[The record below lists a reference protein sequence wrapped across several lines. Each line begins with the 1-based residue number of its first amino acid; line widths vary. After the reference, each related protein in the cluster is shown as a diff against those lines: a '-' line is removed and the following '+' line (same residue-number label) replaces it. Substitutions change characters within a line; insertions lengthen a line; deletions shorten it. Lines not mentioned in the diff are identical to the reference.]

1 MKISDFLRLRITPD
15 NKQFDAIK
23 NIRFY
28 DDNNNLLVGKGTTSV
43 HAFCESFFDYV
54 YRNYSSARGA
64 EKLVKSNRKK
74 YTKFSGSENMALV
87 QRILNE
93 ICNEYAITNYNITC
107 EVDNGAKKAAPAPA
121 AKPAAPV
128 QPQPAPVAAAAPVQN
143 TPVQAA
149 PVQQTA
155 PQGNAGSSIKLKALE
170 NEMGK
175 MQPVQPV
182 VNAQPA
188 VQAPQVENDVYA
200 GLDEAYV
207 HPVIDDAAKPV
218 NEVQNVVNN
227 VVEEPDLGL
236 PLVETIIDKT
246 AEQTKDMYK
255 EAATPAQNAPVQPQ
269 ANNQNVQAQPAQGN
283 NAKANAP
290 QQGNQNAQGQ
300 GKNKKHGKNKD
311 QFPDA
316 RMKPGKGYK
325 PFKPNE
331 NFKEAPKFQ
340 AADTRKSNL
349 KIEDIP
355 CIAVIE
361 ENIVPTID
369 EVPFIGIPEDNSI
382 PSMESVPFVGV
393 EDGEAGKPIPDVP
406 FVGVEDGEA
415 GKPIPDVP
423 YLGAEDG
430 EKGKPIPNV
439 PYLGIKEGEDAIAE
453 ERAKEEAQKAAQ
465 VAQNVQ
471 AAAQAVQT
479 QEAPAENVAPQPAQ
493 TVSQP
498 APQNTQAAPAT
509 PEVVAQAPQAE
520 AAPAPQQVV
529 IPQGLT
535 LAQMAERRAQAA
547 KIAQPVN
554 NTPAQPVQAAPIPV
568 QASVQASPV
577 QASEQPVA
585 PAQAAPAQPKKQRMP
600 IIAKDIRQLVAS
612 AIKKY
617 NQLVFVG
624 PSGTGKTYQVRKF
637 ARKNTK
643 GYEGCKFVQFHP
655 SYEYSDFIEGLR
667 PVNII
672 NTTNATNVRLD
683 GVFKAFCRKIVED
696 NLEHA
701 VPGFS
706 TLYSEKKQK
715 VVQEIFEAIRD
726 KKEALEDGSE
736 VRDFDM
742 DSREYIFEHG
752 VRDYYFIIDE
762 INRADASK
770 VFGDVMFALDED
782 YRGIEN
788 RFDTRLSN
796 LKCYRIIQA
805 DDIGKT
811 NYTTSHIGFA
821 EQMKFD
827 CFERGFFIP
836 RNLHIIGTMN
846 ELGGMEADFDFS
858 LKQKFRW
865 IKINPSEIMKASLN
879 EMLKD
884 KDIYWL
890 DQFANNLN
898 LVNRLISEGFSDE
911 YCLGPA
917 FFRKLGETPDTIDE
931 VFDLDVEPVLKE
943 YLKGKPDD
951 ITERFISECRKAL
964 KMGI

>member
-128 QPQPAPVAAAAPVQN
+128 QPQPAPVSAAAPVQN

-200 GLDEAYV
+200 
-207 HPVIDDAAKPV
+207 
-218 NEVQNVVNN
+218 
-227 VVEEPDLGL
+227 
-236 PLVETIIDKT
+236 T

-471 AAAQAVQT
+471 AAAQAVQA

-493 TVSQP
+493 AVSQP
-498 APQNTQAAPAT
+498 APQNIQ
-509 PEVVAQAPQAE
+509 

-554 NTPAQPVQAAPIPV
+554 NTPVQPAVQAQPMAPVQAAPVTP
-568 QASVQASPV
+568 APA
-577 QASEQPVA
+577 QPVA
-585 PAQAAPAQPKKQRMP
+585 PAPAAPAQPVAPAPTAPEQPKKQRMP

>member
-107 EVDNGAKKAAPAPA
+107 EVDNGSKKAAPAPA
-121 AKPAAPV
+121 VKPAAPV
-128 QPQPAPVAAAAPVQN
+128 QSQSVQSAQVTNVQTTPVQAN
-143 TPVQAA
+143 PIQAA

-207 HPVIDDAAKPV
+207 HPVIDDAAKPD

-269 ANNQNVQAQPAQGN
+269 ANDQNVQAQPALGN

-471 AAAQAVQT
+471 NAAP
-479 QEAPAENVAPQPAQ
+479 EAVAP
-493 TVSQP
+493 
-498 APQNTQAAPAT
+498 
-509 PEVVAQAPQAE
+509 APQAE

-547 KIAQPVN
+547 KIAQPAN
-554 NTPAQPVQAAPIPV
+554 SIPIQQTPVQAAPAP
-568 QASVQASPV
+568 AAP
-577 QASEQPVA
+577 AQPVA
-585 PAQAAPAQPKKQRMP
+585 PAPTAPEQPKKQRMP

-612 AIKKY
+612 AIKKC

>member
-121 AKPAAPV
+121 VKPAAPV
-128 QPQPAPVAAAAPVQN
+128 QSQPVQPAQVTNAQTTPVQA
-143 TPVQAA
+143 TPIQAA

-207 HPVIDDAAKPV
+207 HPVIDDAAKPD

-269 ANNQNVQAQPAQGN
+269 ANDQNVQAQPAQGN

-471 AAAQAVQT
+471 
-479 QEAPAENVAPQPAQ
+479 N
-493 TVSQP
+493 
-498 APQNTQAAPAT
+498 AAPEA
-509 PEVVAQAPQAE
+509 VAQAPQAE

-547 KIAQPVN
+547 KIAQPANSIPVQQ
-554 NTPAQPVQAAPIPV
+554 TPVQAAPV
-568 QASVQASPV
+568 QAPA
-577 QASEQPVA
+577 QPVA
-585 PAQAAPAQPKKQRMP
+585 PAPAAPAQPVAPAPAAPEQPKKQRIP

-624 PSGTGKTYQVRKF
+624 PSGTGKTYQVRKY

>member
-1 MKISDFLRLRITPD
+1 MQPTEVKPAVV
-15 NKQFDAIK
+15 KP
-23 NIRFY
+23 
-28 DDNNNLLVGKGTTSV
+28 
-43 HAFCESFFDYV
+43 
-54 YRNYSSARGA
+54 A
-64 EKLVKSNRKK
+64 EVKPV
-74 YTKFSGSENMALV
+74 E
-87 QRILNE
+87 
-93 ICNEYAITNYNITC
+93 
-107 EVDNGAKKAAPAPA
+107 
-121 AKPAAPV
+121 AKPVNAKPV
-128 QPQPAPVAAAAPVQN
+128 Q
-143 TPVQAA
+143 
-149 PVQQTA
+149 
-155 PQGNAGSSIKLKALE
+155 I
-170 NEMGK
+170 
-175 MQPVQPV
+175 
-182 VNAQPA
+182 
-188 VQAPQVENDVYA
+188 ENDVYA
-200 GLDEAYV
+200 GLEEAYV
-207 HPVIDDAAKPV
+207 HPVI
-218 NEVQNVVNN
+218 NN
-227 VVEEPDLGL
+227 NDSAEELNPDLGL
-236 PLVETIIDKT
+236 PLVESIIDKT
-246 AEQTKDMYK
+246 ADLTKNMYK
-255 EAATPAQNAPVQPQ
+255 EPAPASPANAQAAANAPAQANAQVQVNGQAVNAQAQTNAQAPVNAQGQPNAQ
-269 ANNQNVQAQPAQGN
+269 AQVNNQNVQGNAAQN
-283 NAKANAP
+283 NV
-290 QQGNQNAQGQ
+290 QQNNQYQ
-300 GKNKKHGKNKD
+300 GKDKKHNKKKD

-340 AADTRKSNL
+340 AADPRKSNL

-382 PSMESVPFVGV
+382 PTMEKVPFVGV

-406 FVGVEDGEA
+406 FLGIEDGET

-453 ERAKEEAQKAAQ
+453 ELAKEAEQTIAEIKQEENAVVDNTATS
-465 VAQNVQ
+465 NVS
-471 AAAQAVQT
+471 
-479 QEAPAENVAPQPAQ
+479 APAENAANSNIETPVVNDVNNNVVNNVPQPE
-493 TVSQP
+493 
-498 APQNTQAAPAT
+498 PQK
-509 PEVVAQAPQAE
+509 
-520 AAPAPQQVV
+520 VV
-529 IPQGLT
+529 IPKGMT
-535 LAQMAERRAQAA
+535 LAQMAERNKQ
-547 KIAQPVN
+547 I
-554 NTPAQPVQAAPIPV
+554 AAPATPTAPLQVETVTQPEIPV
-568 QASVQASPV
+568 QSAAAAQAVAAAQPAPVTQSVAAVQPAVAPQNVAPV
-577 QASEQPVA
+577 QTASSPQNT
-585 PAQAAPAQPKKQRMP
+585 APAQPKKQPQRMP
-600 IIAKDIRQLVAS
+600 VIAKDVRQVVAS

-617 NQLVFVG
+617 KQLVFIG

-643 GYEGCKFVQFHP
+643 GYDGFKFVQFHP

-672 NTTNATNVRLD
+672 NTSTATNVRLD

-706 TLYSEKKQK
+706 SLYSEKKQK
-715 VVQEIFEAIRD
+715 VIQELYENIRD
-726 KKEALEDGSE
+726 RKEAMEDGGE
-736 VRDFDM
+736 VQDFDR
-742 DSREYIFEHG
+742 DSKEYVFDHG
-752 VRDYYFIIDE
+752 VREYYFIIDE
-762 INRADASK
+762 LNRAEASK

-796 LKCYRIIQA
+796 LKSYRIIQA

-846 ELGGMEADFDFS
+846 ELGGMMEDFDFS

-865 IKINPSEIMKASLN
+865 IKINPAEIMKASLN

-917 FFRKLGETPDTIDE
+917 FFRKLGETPDSIDE

-951 ITERFISECRKAL
+951 ITDRFISECRKAL
-964 KMGI
+964 KLGI

>member
-107 EVDNGAKKAAPAPA
+107 EVDNGSKKAAPAPA
-121 AKPAAPV
+121 VKPAAPV
-128 QPQPAPVAAAAPVQN
+128 QSQPVQSAQVTN
-143 TPVQAA
+143 VQTTPVQATPIQAA

-207 HPVIDDAAKPV
+207 HPVIDDAAKPD

-269 ANNQNVQAQPAQGN
+269 ANDQNVQAQPAQGN

-471 AAAQAVQT
+471 NAAP
-479 QEAPAENVAPQPAQ
+479 EAVAP
-493 TVSQP
+493 
-498 APQNTQAAPAT
+498 
-509 PEVVAQAPQAE
+509 APQAE

-547 KIAQPVN
+547 KIAQLANSIPVQQ
-554 NTPAQPVQAAPIPV
+554 TPVQAAPV
-568 QASVQASPV
+568 QAPA
-577 QASEQPVA
+577 QPVA
-585 PAQAAPAQPKKQRMP
+585 PAPAAPAQPVAPAPAAPEQPKKQRMP

-624 PSGTGKTYQVRKF
+624 PSGTGKTYQVRKY

>member
-121 AKPAAPV
+121 VKPAAPV
-128 QPQPAPVAAAAPVQN
+128 QSQPVQPAQVTNAQTTLVQA
-143 TPVQAA
+143 TPIPAA

-207 HPVIDDAAKPV
+207 HPVIDDAAKPD

-269 ANNQNVQAQPAQGN
+269 DNNQNVQAQPAQGN

-453 ERAKEEAQKAAQ
+453 ERAKEDAQKAAQ

-471 AAAQAVQT
+471 
-479 QEAPAENVAPQPAQ
+479 N
-493 TVSQP
+493 
-498 APQNTQAAPAT
+498 AAPEA
-509 PEVVAQAPQAE
+509 VAQAPQAE

-547 KIAQPVN
+547 KIAQPANSIPVQQ
-554 NTPAQPVQAAPIPV
+554 TPVQAAPV
-568 QASVQASPV
+568 QAPV
-577 QASEQPVA
+577 QPVA
-585 PAQAAPAQPKKQRMP
+585 PAPAAPAQPVAPAPTAPEQPKKQRIP

-931 VFDLDVEPVLKE
+931 VFDLDVEPVLRE

>member
-121 AKPAAPV
+121 VKPAAPV
-128 QPQPAPVAAAAPVQN
+128 QSQPVQPAQVTNAQTTPVQA
-143 TPVQAA
+143 TPIQAA

-207 HPVIDDAAKPV
+207 HPVIDDAAKPD

-269 ANNQNVQAQPAQGN
+269 ANDQNVQAQPAQGN

-471 AAAQAVQT
+471 
-479 QEAPAENVAPQPAQ
+479 N
-493 TVSQP
+493 
-498 APQNTQAAPAT
+498 AAPEA
-509 PEVVAQAPQAE
+509 VAQAPQAE

-547 KIAQPVN
+547 KIAQPANSIPVQQ
-554 NTPAQPVQAAPIPV
+554 TPVQAAPV
-568 QASVQASPV
+568 QAPA
-577 QASEQPVA
+577 QPVA
-585 PAQAAPAQPKKQRMP
+585 PAPAAPAQPVAPAPAAPEQPKKQRMP

-612 AIKKY
+612 AIKKC

-624 PSGTGKTYQVRKF
+624 PSGTGKTYQVRKY

>member
-74 YTKFSGSENMALV
+74 YTKYSGSENMALV

-107 EVDNGAKKAAPAPA
+107 EVDNGSKKAAPAPA
-121 AKPAAPV
+121 VKPAAPV
-128 QPQPAPVAAAAPVQN
+128 QSQPVQPAQVTNVQT
-143 TPVQAA
+143 TPVQAS
-149 PVQQTA
+149 PVQAVT
-155 PQGNAGSSIKLKALE
+155 PQAVKTPVTNSQNNANTSVKLKALE
-170 NEMGK
+170 NELGK
-175 MQPVQPV
+175 MQPVTNNQPV
-182 VNAQPA
+182 AA
-188 VQAPQVENDVYA
+188 KAPQTENDVYA
-200 GLDEAYV
+200 GLDETYV
-207 HPVIDDAAKPV
+207 HPVIDDAAKTA

-227 VVEEPDLGL
+227 TVEEADLGL

-255 EAATPAQNAPVQPQ
+255 AEASSVQAAPAMPQ
-269 ANNQNVQAQPAQGN
+269 VNNQNVQAQPAQGN
-283 NAKANAP
+283 NANNIS
-290 QQGNQNAQGQ
+290 QSGNQNAQVQ
-300 GKNKKHGKNKD
+300 NKNKKYGKNKE

-340 AADTRKSNL
+340 AADTRRSNL

-382 PSMESVPFVGV
+382 PSMDKVPFVGV

-406 FVGVEDGEA
+406 YLGTEDGEA

-453 ERAKEEAQKAAQ
+453 ELAKEAAQ
-465 VAQNVQ
+465 QASQNSHPVTQ
-471 AAAQAVQT
+471 TVQT
-479 QEAPAENVAPQPAQ
+479 QEALVENIAEQAVQAAVPP
-493 TVSQP
+493 VSQNSQEAST
-498 APQNTQAAPAT
+498 APEMVAEAPKT
-509 PEVVAQAPQAE
+509 E
-520 AAPAPQQVV
+520 AAPVPGQVV

-535 LAQMAERRAQAA
+535 LAQMAEKRAQAT
-547 KIAQPVN
+547 KN
-554 NTPAQPVQAAPIPV
+554 
-568 QASVQASPV
+568 
-577 QASEQPVA
+577 E
-585 PAQAAPAQPKKQRMP
+585 QPKKQRMP
-600 IIAKDIRQLVAS
+600 IIAKDIRQIVAS
-612 AIKKY
+612 SIKKY

-643 GYEGCKFVQFHP
+643 GYDGCKFVQFHH

-715 VVQEIFEAIRD
+715 VVQEIFESIRD
-726 KKEALEDGSE
+726 RKEALEDGSE
-736 VRDFDM
+736 VHDFDR
-742 DSREYIFEHG
+742 DSREYVFEHG

-836 RNLHIIGTMN
+836 KNLHIIGTMN
-846 ELGGMEADFDFS
+846 ELGGMADEFDFS

-865 IKINPSEIMKASLN
+865 IKINPAEIMKASLS
-879 EMLKD
+879 EMLKE

-951 ITERFISECRKAL
+951 IAERFISECRKAL

>member
-121 AKPAAPV
+121 VKPAAPV
-128 QPQPAPVAAAAPVQN
+128 QSQPVQPAQVTNAQTTPVQA
-143 TPVQAA
+143 TPIQAA

-207 HPVIDDAAKPV
+207 HPVIDDAAKPD

-269 ANNQNVQAQPAQGN
+269 DNNQNVQAQPAQGN

-300 GKNKKHGKNKD
+300 AKNKKHGKNKD

-471 AAAQAVQT
+471 
-479 QEAPAENVAPQPAQ
+479 N
-493 TVSQP
+493 
-498 APQNTQAAPAT
+498 AAPEA
-509 PEVVAQAPQAE
+509 VAQAPQAE

-547 KIAQPVN
+547 KIAQPANSIPVQQ
-554 NTPAQPVQAAPIPV
+554 TPVQAAPV
-568 QASVQASPV
+568 QAPA
-577 QASEQPVA
+577 QPVA
-585 PAQAAPAQPKKQRMP
+585 PAPAAPAQPVAPAPTAPEQPKKQRMP

-612 AIKKY
+612 AIKKC

-624 PSGTGKTYQVRKF
+624 PSGTGKTYQVRKY

>member
-107 EVDNGAKKAAPAPA
+107 EVDNGSKKAAPAPA
-121 AKPAAPV
+121 VKPAAPV
-128 QPQPAPVAAAAPVQN
+128 QSQSVQSAQVTNVQTTPVQAN
-143 TPVQAA
+143 PIQAA

-207 HPVIDDAAKPV
+207 HPVIDDAAKPD

-269 ANNQNVQAQPAQGN
+269 DNNQNVQAQPAQGN

-300 GKNKKHGKNKD
+300 AKNKKHGKNKD

-471 AAAQAVQT
+471 
-479 QEAPAENVAPQPAQ
+479 N
-493 TVSQP
+493 
-498 APQNTQAAPAT
+498 AAPEA
-509 PEVVAQAPQAE
+509 VAQAPQAE

-547 KIAQPVN
+547 KIAQPANSIPVQQ
-554 NTPAQPVQAAPIPV
+554 TPVQAAP
-568 QASVQASPV
+568 A
-577 QASEQPVA
+577 QPVA
-585 PAQAAPAQPKKQRMP
+585 PAPAAPEQPKKQRMP

>member
-121 AKPAAPV
+121 VKPAAPV
-128 QPQPAPVAAAAPVQN
+128 QSQPVQPAQVTNAQT
-143 TPVQAA
+143 TPVQATPIQA
-149 PVQQTA
+149 ATVQQIA

-207 HPVIDDAAKPV
+207 HPVIDDAAKPD

-269 ANNQNVQAQPAQGN
+269 DNNQNVQAQPAQGN

-300 GKNKKHGKNKD
+300 AKNKKHGKNKD

-471 AAAQAVQT
+471 NAAP
-479 QEAPAENVAPQPAQ
+479 EAVAP
-493 TVSQP
+493 
-498 APQNTQAAPAT
+498 
-509 PEVVAQAPQAE
+509 APQAE

-547 KIAQPVN
+547 KIAQPANSIPVQQ
-554 NTPAQPVQAAPIPV
+554 TPVQAAPV
-568 QASVQASPV
+568 QAPA
-577 QASEQPVA
+577 QPVA
-585 PAQAAPAQPKKQRMP
+585 PAPAAPAQPVAPAPTAPEQPKKQRMP

-612 AIKKY
+612 AIKKC

>member
-121 AKPAAPV
+121 VKPAAPV
-128 QPQPAPVAAAAPVQN
+128 QSQPVQPAQVTNAQTTLVQA
-143 TPVQAA
+143 TPIQAA

-207 HPVIDDAAKPV
+207 HPVIDDAAKPD

-255 EAATPAQNAPVQPQ
+255 ETATPAQNAPVQPQ
-269 ANNQNVQAQPAQGN
+269 ANDQNVQAQPAQGN

-471 AAAQAVQT
+471 
-479 QEAPAENVAPQPAQ
+479 N
-493 TVSQP
+493 
-498 APQNTQAAPAT
+498 AAPEA
-509 PEVVAQAPQAE
+509 VAQAPQAE

-547 KIAQPVN
+547 KIAQPANSIPVQQ
-554 NTPAQPVQAAPIPV
+554 TPVQAAPV
-568 QASVQASPV
+568 QAPA
-577 QASEQPVA
+577 QPVA
-585 PAQAAPAQPKKQRMP
+585 PAPAAPAQPVAPAPTAPEQPKKQRMP

>member
-121 AKPAAPV
+121 VKPAAPV
-128 QPQPAPVAAAAPVQN
+128 QSQPVQPAQVTNAQT
-143 TPVQAA
+143 TPVQATPIQA
-149 PVQQTA
+149 ATIQQIA

-207 HPVIDDAAKPV
+207 HPVIDDAAKPD

-269 ANNQNVQAQPAQGN
+269 DNNQNVQAQPAQGN

-471 AAAQAVQT
+471 NAAP
-479 QEAPAENVAPQPAQ
+479 EAVAP
-493 TVSQP
+493 
-498 APQNTQAAPAT
+498 
-509 PEVVAQAPQAE
+509 APQAE

-547 KIAQPVN
+547 KIAQPANSIPVQQ
-554 NTPAQPVQAAPIPV
+554 TPVQAAPV
-568 QASVQASPV
+568 QAPA
-577 QASEQPVA
+577 QPVA
-585 PAQAAPAQPKKQRMP
+585 PAPAAPAQPVAPAPTAPEQPKKQRMP

-612 AIKKY
+612 AIKKC

-865 IKINPSEIMKASLN
+865 IKINPGEIMKASLN

>member
-107 EVDNGAKKAAPAPA
+107 EVDNGSKKAAPAPA
-121 AKPAAPV
+121 VKPAAPV
-128 QPQPAPVAAAAPVQN
+128 QSQSVQSAQVTN
-143 TPVQAA
+143 VQTTLVQATPIQAA

-207 HPVIDDAAKPV
+207 HPVIDDAAKPD

-269 ANNQNVQAQPAQGN
+269 ANDQNVQAQPAQGN

-453 ERAKEEAQKAAQ
+453 ERAKEEAQKAVQ

-471 AAAQAVQT
+471 NAAP
-479 QEAPAENVAPQPAQ
+479 EAVAP
-493 TVSQP
+493 
-498 APQNTQAAPAT
+498 
-509 PEVVAQAPQAE
+509 APQAE

-547 KIAQPVN
+547 KIAQPANSIPVQQ
-554 NTPAQPVQAAPIPV
+554 TPVQAAPV
-568 QASVQASPV
+568 QVPA
-577 QASEQPVA
+577 QPVA
-585 PAQAAPAQPKKQRMP
+585 PAPAAPAQPVAPAPTAPEQPKKQRMP

>member
-107 EVDNGAKKAAPAPA
+107 EVDNGSKKAAPAPA
-121 AKPAAPV
+121 VKPAAPV
-128 QPQPAPVAAAAPVQN
+128 QSQPVQPAQVTNAQTTLVQT

-207 HPVIDDAAKPV
+207 HPVIDDAAKPD

-269 ANNQNVQAQPAQGN
+269 DNNQNVQAQPAQGN

-453 ERAKEEAQKAAQ
+453 ERAKEEAQKAVQ

-471 AAAQAVQT
+471 NAAP
-479 QEAPAENVAPQPAQ
+479 EAVAP
-493 TVSQP
+493 
-498 APQNTQAAPAT
+498 
-509 PEVVAQAPQAE
+509 APQAE

-547 KIAQPVN
+547 KIAQPANSIPVQQ
-554 NTPAQPVQAAPIPV
+554 TPVQAAPV
-568 QASVQASPV
+568 QVPA
-577 QASEQPVA
+577 QPVA
-585 PAQAAPAQPKKQRMP
+585 PAPAAPAQPVAPAPTAPEQPKKQRMP

-624 PSGTGKTYQVRKF
+624 PSGTGKTYQVRKY

-865 IKINPSEIMKASLN
+865 IKINPGEIMKASLN

>member
-121 AKPAAPV
+121 VKPAAPV
-128 QPQPAPVAAAAPVQN
+128 QSQPVQPAQVTNAQTTPVQA
-143 TPVQAA
+143 TPIQAA

-207 HPVIDDAAKPV
+207 HPVIDDAAKPD

-269 ANNQNVQAQPAQGN
+269 DNNQNVQAQPAQGN

-471 AAAQAVQT
+471 NAAP
-479 QEAPAENVAPQPAQ
+479 EAVAP
-493 TVSQP
+493 
-498 APQNTQAAPAT
+498 
-509 PEVVAQAPQAE
+509 APQAE

-547 KIAQPVN
+547 KIAQPANSIPVQQ
-554 NTPAQPVQAAPIPV
+554 TPVQAAPV
-568 QASVQASPV
+568 QAPA
-577 QASEQPVA
+577 QPVA
-585 PAQAAPAQPKKQRMP
+585 PAPAAPAQPVAPAPTAPEQPKKQRMP

-612 AIKKY
+612 AIKKC

>member
-107 EVDNGAKKAAPAPA
+107 EVDNGSKKAAPAPA
-121 AKPAAPV
+121 VKPAAPV
-128 QPQPAPVAAAAPVQN
+128 QSQSVQSAQVTNVQTTPVQAN
-143 TPVQAA
+143 PIQAA

-207 HPVIDDAAKPV
+207 HPVIDDAAKPD

-269 ANNQNVQAQPAQGN
+269 DNNQNVQAQPAQGN

-300 GKNKKHGKNKD
+300 AKNKKHGKNKD

-471 AAAQAVQT
+471 NAAP
-479 QEAPAENVAPQPAQ
+479 EAVAP
-493 TVSQP
+493 
-498 APQNTQAAPAT
+498 
-509 PEVVAQAPQAE
+509 APQAE

-547 KIAQPVN
+547 KIAQPANSIPVQQ
-554 NTPAQPVQAAPIPV
+554 TPVQAAPV
-568 QASVQASPV
+568 QAPA
-577 QASEQPVA
+577 QPVA
-585 PAQAAPAQPKKQRMP
+585 PAPAAPEQPKKQRMP

-612 AIKKY
+612 AIKKC

-624 PSGTGKTYQVRKF
+624 PSGTGKTYQVRKY

-865 IKINPSEIMKASLN
+865 IKINPGEIMKASLN

>member
-107 EVDNGAKKAAPAPA
+107 EVDNGSKKAAPAPA
-121 AKPAAPV
+121 VKPAAPV
-128 QPQPAPVAAAAPVQN
+128 QSQPVQPAQVTNAQTTLVQA
-143 TPVQAA
+143 TPIQAA

-207 HPVIDDAAKPV
+207 HPVIDDAAKPD

-269 ANNQNVQAQPAQGN
+269 ANDQNVQAQPAQGN

-471 AAAQAVQT
+471 NAAP
-479 QEAPAENVAPQPAQ
+479 EAVAP
-493 TVSQP
+493 
-498 APQNTQAAPAT
+498 
-509 PEVVAQAPQAE
+509 APQAE

-547 KIAQPVN
+547 KIAQPANSIPVQQ
-554 NTPAQPVQAAPIPV
+554 TPVQAAPV
-568 QASVQASPV
+568 QAPA
-577 QASEQPVA
+577 QPVA
-585 PAQAAPAQPKKQRMP
+585 PAPAAPAQPVAPAPTAPEQPKKQRMP

-865 IKINPSEIMKASLN
+865 IKINPGEIMKASLN

>member
-107 EVDNGAKKAAPAPA
+107 EVDNGSKKAAPAPA
-121 AKPAAPV
+121 VKPAAPV
-128 QPQPAPVAAAAPVQN
+128 QSQPVQPAQVTNAQTTLVQA

-207 HPVIDDAAKPV
+207 HPVIDDAAKPD

-269 ANNQNVQAQPAQGN
+269 DNNQNVQAQPAQGN

-453 ERAKEEAQKAAQ
+453 ERAKEEAQKAVQ

-471 AAAQAVQT
+471 NAAP
-479 QEAPAENVAPQPAQ
+479 EAVAP
-493 TVSQP
+493 
-498 APQNTQAAPAT
+498 
-509 PEVVAQAPQAE
+509 APQAE

-547 KIAQPVN
+547 KIAQPANSIPVQQ
-554 NTPAQPVQAAPIPV
+554 TPVQAAPV
-568 QASVQASPV
+568 QVPA
-577 QASEQPVA
+577 QPVA
-585 PAQAAPAQPKKQRMP
+585 PAPAAPAQPVAPAPTAPEQPKKQRMP

-624 PSGTGKTYQVRKF
+624 PSGTGKTYQVRKY

-865 IKINPSEIMKASLN
+865 IKINPGEIMKASLN

>member
-121 AKPAAPV
+121 VKPAAPV
-128 QPQPAPVAAAAPVQN
+128 QSQPVQPAQVTNAQTTLVQA
-143 TPVQAA
+143 TPIQAA

-207 HPVIDDAAKPV
+207 HPVIDDAAKPD

-269 ANNQNVQAQPAQGN
+269 ANDQNVQAQPAQGN

-471 AAAQAVQT
+471 NAAP
-479 QEAPAENVAPQPAQ
+479 EAVAP
-493 TVSQP
+493 
-498 APQNTQAAPAT
+498 
-509 PEVVAQAPQAE
+509 APQAE

-547 KIAQPVN
+547 KIAQPANSIPVQQ
-554 NTPAQPVQAAPIPV
+554 TPVQAAPV
-568 QASVQASPV
+568 QAPA
-577 QASEQPVA
+577 QPVA
-585 PAQAAPAQPKKQRMP
+585 PAPAAPAQPVAPAPTAPEQPKKQRMP

>member
-1 MKISDFLRLRITPD
+1 
-15 NKQFDAIK
+15 
-23 NIRFY
+23 
-28 DDNNNLLVGKGTTSV
+28 
-43 HAFCESFFDYV
+43 
-54 YRNYSSARGA
+54 
-64 EKLVKSNRKK
+64 
-74 YTKFSGSENMALV
+74 
-87 QRILNE
+87 
-93 ICNEYAITNYNITC
+93 
-107 EVDNGAKKAAPAPA
+107 
-121 AKPAAPV
+121 
-128 QPQPAPVAAAAPVQN
+128 
-143 TPVQAA
+143 
-149 PVQQTA
+149 
-155 PQGNAGSSIKLKALE
+155 
-170 NEMGK
+170 
-175 MQPVQPV
+175 
-182 VNAQPA
+182 
-188 VQAPQVENDVYA
+188 
-200 GLDEAYV
+200 
-207 HPVIDDAAKPV
+207 
-218 NEVQNVVNN
+218 
-227 VVEEPDLGL
+227 
-236 PLVETIIDKT
+236 
-246 AEQTKDMYK
+246 
-255 EAATPAQNAPVQPQ
+255 
-269 ANNQNVQAQPAQGN
+269 
-283 NAKANAP
+283 
-290 QQGNQNAQGQ
+290 
-300 GKNKKHGKNKD
+300 
-311 QFPDA
+311 
-316 RMKPGKGYK
+316 
-325 PFKPNE
+325 
-331 NFKEAPKFQ
+331 
-340 AADTRKSNL
+340 
-349 KIEDIP
+349 
-355 CIAVIE
+355 
-361 ENIVPTID
+361 
-369 EVPFIGIPEDNSI
+369 
-382 PSMESVPFVGV
+382 
-393 EDGEAGKPIPDVP
+393 
-406 FVGVEDGEA
+406 
-415 GKPIPDVP
+415 
-423 YLGAEDG
+423 
-430 EKGKPIPNV
+430 
-439 PYLGIKEGEDAIAE
+439 
-453 ERAKEEAQKAAQ
+453 
-465 VAQNVQ
+465 
-471 AAAQAVQT
+471 
-479 QEAPAENVAPQPAQ
+479 
-493 TVSQP
+493 
-498 APQNTQAAPAT
+498 
-509 PEVVAQAPQAE
+509 
-520 AAPAPQQVV
+520 
-529 IPQGLT
+529 
-535 LAQMAERRAQAA
+535 MAERRAQAA
-547 KIAQPVN
+547 KIAQPANSIPVQQ
-554 NTPAQPVQAAPIPV
+554 TPVQAAPV
-568 QASVQASPV
+568 QAPA
-577 QASEQPVA
+577 QPVA
-585 PAQAAPAQPKKQRMP
+585 PAPAAPAQPVAPAPTAPEQPKKQRMP

-865 IKINPSEIMKASLN
+865 IKINPGEIMKASLN

>member
-107 EVDNGAKKAAPAPA
+107 EVDNGTKKAAPAP
-121 AKPAAPV
+121 
-128 QPQPAPVAAAAPVQN
+128 AAAPVQN

-188 VQAPQVENDVYA
+188 VQAPQVESDVYA

-340 AADTRKSNL
+340 AADTGKSNL

-453 ERAKEEAQKAAQ
+453 ERAKEEVQKAAQ
-465 VAQNVQ
+465 VAP
-471 AAAQAVQT
+471 
-479 QEAPAENVAPQPAQ
+479 EA
-493 TVSQP
+493 
-498 APQNTQAAPAT
+498 
-509 PEVVAQAPQAE
+509 VAQAPQVE

-547 KIAQPVN
+547 KIAQPANSIPVQ
-554 NTPAQPVQAAPIPV
+554 PEVQAQPMAPVQAPA
-568 QASVQASPV
+568 
-577 QASEQPVA
+577 QPVA
-585 PAQAAPAQPKKQRMP
+585 PAPAAPAQPKKQRMP

-951 ITERFISECRKAL
+951 ITERFISECRTAL

>member
-107 EVDNGAKKAAPAPA
+107 EVDNGSKKAAPAPA
-121 AKPAAPV
+121 VKPAAPV
-128 QPQPAPVAAAAPVQN
+128 QSQPVQPAQVTNAQTTPVQA
-143 TPVQAA
+143 TPIQAA

-207 HPVIDDAAKPV
+207 HPVIDDAAKPD

-255 EAATPAQNAPVQPQ
+255 ETATPAQNAPVQPQ
-269 ANNQNVQAQPAQGN
+269 ANDQNVQAQPAQGN

-471 AAAQAVQT
+471 NAAP
-479 QEAPAENVAPQPAQ
+479 EAVAP
-493 TVSQP
+493 
-498 APQNTQAAPAT
+498 
-509 PEVVAQAPQAE
+509 APQAE

-547 KIAQPVN
+547 KIAQPANSIPVQQ
-554 NTPAQPVQAAPIPV
+554 TPVQAAPV
-568 QASVQASPV
+568 QVPA
-577 QASEQPVA
+577 QPVA
-585 PAQAAPAQPKKQRMP
+585 PAPAAPAQPVAPAPAAPAQPVAPAPTAPEQPKKQRMP

>member
-121 AKPAAPV
+121 VKPAAPV
-128 QPQPAPVAAAAPVQN
+128 QSQPVQPAQVTNAQTTLVQA
-143 TPVQAA
+143 TPIQAA

-207 HPVIDDAAKPV
+207 HPVIDDAAKPD

-269 ANNQNVQAQPAQGN
+269 ANDQNVQAQPAQGN

-471 AAAQAVQT
+471 NAAP
-479 QEAPAENVAPQPAQ
+479 EAVAP
-493 TVSQP
+493 
-498 APQNTQAAPAT
+498 
-509 PEVVAQAPQAE
+509 APQAE

-547 KIAQPVN
+547 KIAQPANSIPVQQ
-554 NTPAQPVQAAPIPV
+554 TPVQAAPV
-568 QASVQASPV
+568 QAPA
-577 QASEQPVA
+577 QPVA
-585 PAQAAPAQPKKQRMP
+585 PAPAAPAQPVAPAPAAPEQPKKQRMP

-624 PSGTGKTYQVRKF
+624 PSGTGKTYQVRKY

-865 IKINPSEIMKASLN
+865 IKINPGEIMKASLN

>member
-107 EVDNGAKKAAPAPA
+107 EVDNGSKKAAPAPA
-121 AKPAAPV
+121 VKPAAPV
-128 QPQPAPVAAAAPVQN
+128 QSQSVQSAQVTNVQTTPVQAN
-143 TPVQAA
+143 PIQAA

-207 HPVIDDAAKPV
+207 HPVIDDAAKPD

-269 ANNQNVQAQPAQGN
+269 ANDQNVQAQPAQGN

-471 AAAQAVQT
+471 NAAP
-479 QEAPAENVAPQPAQ
+479 EAVAP
-493 TVSQP
+493 
-498 APQNTQAAPAT
+498 
-509 PEVVAQAPQAE
+509 APQAE

-547 KIAQPVN
+547 KIAQPAN
-554 NTPAQPVQAAPIPV
+554 SIPIQQTPVQAAPAP
-568 QASVQASPV
+568 AAP
-577 QASEQPVA
+577 AQPVA
-585 PAQAAPAQPKKQRMP
+585 PAPAAPEQPKKQRMP

-612 AIKKY
+612 AIKKC

>member
-107 EVDNGAKKAAPAPA
+107 EVDNGSKKAAPAPA
-121 AKPAAPV
+121 VKPAAPV
-128 QPQPAPVAAAAPVQN
+128 QSQSVQSAQVTNVQTTPVQAN
-143 TPVQAA
+143 PIQAA

-207 HPVIDDAAKPV
+207 HPVIDDAAKPD

-269 ANNQNVQAQPAQGN
+269 DNNQNVQAQPAQGN

-300 GKNKKHGKNKD
+300 AKNKKHGKNKD

-471 AAAQAVQT
+471 NAAP
-479 QEAPAENVAPQPAQ
+479 EAVAP
-493 TVSQP
+493 
-498 APQNTQAAPAT
+498 
-509 PEVVAQAPQAE
+509 APQAE

-547 KIAQPVN
+547 KIAQPANSIPVQQ
-554 NTPAQPVQAAPIPV
+554 TPVQAAPV
-568 QASVQASPV
+568 QAPA
-577 QASEQPVA
+577 QPVA
-585 PAQAAPAQPKKQRMP
+585 PAPAAPAQPVAPAPAAPEQPKKQRMP

-612 AIKKY
+612 AIKKC

-624 PSGTGKTYQVRKF
+624 PSGTGKTYQVRKY

-865 IKINPSEIMKASLN
+865 IKINPGEIMKASLN

>member
-121 AKPAAPV
+121 VKPAAPV
-128 QPQPAPVAAAAPVQN
+128 QSQPVQPAQVTNAQTTLVQA
-143 TPVQAA
+143 TPIQAA

-207 HPVIDDAAKPV
+207 HPVIDDAAKPD

-269 ANNQNVQAQPAQGN
+269 DNNQNVQAQPAQGN

-471 AAAQAVQT
+471 NAAP
-479 QEAPAENVAPQPAQ
+479 EAVAP
-493 TVSQP
+493 
-498 APQNTQAAPAT
+498 
-509 PEVVAQAPQAE
+509 APQAE

-547 KIAQPVN
+547 KIAQPANSIPVQQ
-554 NTPAQPVQAAPIPV
+554 TPVQAAPV
-568 QASVQASPV
+568 QAPA
-577 QASEQPVA
+577 QPVA
-585 PAQAAPAQPKKQRMP
+585 PAPAAPAQPVAPAPTAPEQPKKQRMP